1 MDTLAWLLSICH
13 TNWRASAPWSFV
25 GKKLEPQGRAA
36 MGGSYP
42 PVGGGAE
49 EMCVGGGLEKRAAP
63 AQASPPIF
71 CRV

>member
-36 MGGSYP
+36 MDGSHP

-49 EMCVGGGLEKRAAP
+49 EMWGGVVLRRGQLLPRP
-63 AQASPPIF
+63 VPPIF